1 MNDINFFEPYI
12 SKKKFKLNIYVI
24 LNSLVGFFI
33 FISILYTILNQTK
46 IRVLKSEIN
55 KIESAIEDISV
66 LDRLKSIEK
75 EKDNLNNLRDELSR
89 LIDTHNMIE
98 DEDALDIDL
107 IEFMTSVI
115 PENTFLES
123 IDFYQGEI
131 SIHGVSKEQ
140 KEIVQFSREIEN
152 IDGVN
157 LVYISRVDQT
167 GSLYDFNL
175 IISLKEVLVNE
186 GEG

>member
-1 MNDINFFEPYI
+1 
-12 SKKKFKLNIYVI
+12 
-24 LNSLVGFFI
+24 
-33 FISILYTILNQTK
+33 
-46 IRVLKSEIN
+46 
-55 KIESAIEDISV
+55 
-66 LDRLKSIEK
+66 
-75 EKDNLNNLRDELSR
+75 
-89 LIDTHNMIE
+89 
-98 DEDALDIDL
+98 
-107 IEFMTSVI
+107 MTSVI